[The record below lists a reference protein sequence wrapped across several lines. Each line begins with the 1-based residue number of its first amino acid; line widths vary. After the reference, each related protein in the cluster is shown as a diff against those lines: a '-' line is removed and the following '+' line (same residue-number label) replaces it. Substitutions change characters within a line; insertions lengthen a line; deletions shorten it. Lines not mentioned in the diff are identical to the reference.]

1 MEQTHYSGSR
11 RIVVV
16 VEDEFLVR
24 DLAVCELED
33 NGFDVVEFDCADAAL
48 PYLREHGGDAALIV
62 TDVQMP
68 GSLNGLQLAELLHRL
83 WPGVPVLI
91 TSGGPLVDPRRLPAC
106 AGFMSK
112 PWRPEDMVA
121 RVAGMVARAH

>member
-1 MEQTHYSGSR
+1 MTQLHNSGSR
-11 RIVVV
+11 RTVVV

-33 NGFDVVEFDCADAAL
+33 NGFTVVEFDSADAAL
-48 PYLREHGGDAALIV
+48 PYLREHGGETSAIV

-68 GSLNGLQLAELLHRL
+68 GSLNGLELVAILDRL

-91 TSGGPLVDPRRLPAC
+91 TSGGPLVDPRRLPSC
-106 AGFMSK
+106 AGFLSK

-121 RVAGMVARAH
+121 RVAGMMAAH

>member
-1 MEQTHYSGSR
+1 MTQLHNSGSR
-11 RIVVV
+11 RTVVV

-33 NGFDVVEFDCADAAL
+33 NGFTVVEFDCADAAL
-48 PYLREHGGDAALIV
+48 PYLREHGGEAAVIV

-68 GSLNGLQLAELLHRL
+68 GSLNGLELVAILDRL

-121 RVAGMVARAH
+121 RVAGMVAAQ